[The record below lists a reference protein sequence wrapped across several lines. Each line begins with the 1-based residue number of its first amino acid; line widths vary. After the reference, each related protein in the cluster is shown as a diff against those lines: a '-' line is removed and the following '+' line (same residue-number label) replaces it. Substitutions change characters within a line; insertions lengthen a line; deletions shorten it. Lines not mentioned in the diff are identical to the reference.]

1 MELKPLRNTDF
12 DRVYTIFQTVFDRQK
27 WEQDFTS
34 AWSTRNQEASI
45 GAYSEDGKL
54 LAYAILTVKDDPTRG
69 NYWFLEFLAV
79 APEAQG
85 LGLGTTL
92 LQSLLKMNSNIALV
106 PLNNEKL
113 IAWYKKHGFRVLSKK
128 TDRYGDPE
136 LFMSTLGVYTQ
147 ITNPLVPTS
156 G

>member
-1 MELKPLRNTDF
+1 MELKPLRECDF
-12 DRVYTIFQTVFDRQK
+12 ERVYRLFQTVFDRTK
-27 WEQDFTS
+27 WEQDFMS

-79 APEAQG
+79 DPEAQG

-92 LQSLLKMNSNIALV
+92 LQTLLKMNPNIALV

-113 IAWYKKHGFRVLSKK
+113 ITWYKKHGFRVLSKK
-128 TDRYGDPE
+128 TDKYGDPE
-136 LFMSTLGVYTQ
+136 LLMSTLGAC
-147 ITNPLVPTS
+147 P
-156 G
+156 

>member
-1 MELKPLRNTDF
+1 MELKPLRECDF
-12 DRVYTIFQTVFDRQK
+12 ERVYTIFQTVFDRQK
-27 WEQDFTS
+27 WEQDFTC
-34 AWSTRNQEASI
+34 AWNTRNQEASI
-45 GAYSEDGKL
+45 GAYSEDGNL

-79 APEAQG
+79 DPEAQG

-92 LQSLLKMNSNIALV
+92 LQTLLKMNPNIALV

-113 IAWYKKHGFRVLSKK
+113 IEWYKKHGFRVLSKK

-136 LFMSTLGVYTQ
+136 LFMSSIGVC
-147 ITNPLVPTS
+147 S
-156 G
+156 